1 MRHDARWVS
10 FPVDGTAA
18 HGYLA
23 RPAVATAPLPAVIV
37 IQEIWGVDAHVQDL
51 VQRFATAGYVA
62 LAPDLYSRGGKPDE
76 LAPERVEAA
85 KAFLDALPSH
95 TWFDAQ
101 ARVAALERVDAAA
114 RERLRPTLDRL
125 FSPARPIERWVE
137 DLRAAVAFVAASR
150 EARGRRIGAVG
161 YCMGGLLSA
170 LLAAEERR
178 LSASVVYYGA
188 APSAEKAAAIR
199 CPVLGIYGGDD
210 PRVLTTVPQLAEG
223 LRNAGQP
230 FEQLLYTG
238 APHAFFN
245 DTRSSYRP
253 EAARDA
259 WARTLRFL
267 SERLTPT

>member
-1 MRHDARWVS
+1 
-10 FPVDGTAA
+10 
-18 HGYLA
+18 
-23 RPAVATAPLPAVIV
+23 
-37 IQEIWGVDAHVQDL
+37 
-51 VQRFATAGYVA
+51 
-62 LAPDLYSRGGKPDE
+62 
-76 LAPERVEAA
+76 
-85 KAFLDALPSH
+85 
-95 TWFDAQ
+95 
-101 ARVAALERVDAAA
+101 
-114 RERLRPTLDRL
+114 
-125 FSPARPIERWVE
+125 
-137 DLRAAVAFVAASR
+137 
-150 EARGRRIGAVG
+150 
-161 YCMGGLLSA
+161 MGGLLSA

-210 PRVLTTVPQLAEG
+210 PRILTTVPQLAEG

-230 FEQLLYTG
+230 FEQLLYPA